1 MKMIDSHIHLD
12 QYSDREIELIVKESH
27 DIEALLSVSTNLE
40 SCKRNLE
47 LTKISQKIKA
57 AFGFHPE
64 QNLPTDEEL
73 DELIQWMHQYCS
85 EMIAVGE
92 VGLPYYVK
100 TEQKL
105 TSFQYNQY
113 IKLLEKFIKLA
124 KEWEKPI
131 VLHAVYE
138 DAPIV
143 CELLEKYFVTKAHFH
158 WFKGDHK
165 TVERLIQN
173 RYHISVTPE
182 IIYKEKI
189 QKLVQSYPLE
199 LLMVET
205 DGPWPFEGPF
215 AGKRTHPNMLESII
229 RMVAEIKNKS
239 KAEVS
244 ERILENTKIFYGI

>member
-1 MKMIDSHIHLD
+1 
-12 QYSDREIELIVKESH
+12 
-27 DIEALLSVSTNLE
+27 
-40 SCKRNLE
+40 
-47 LTKISQKIKA
+47 
-57 AFGFHPE
+57 
-64 QNLPTDEEL
+64 
-73 DELIQWMHQYCS
+73 
-85 EMIAVGE
+85 MIAVTE
-92 VGLPYYVK
+92 IGLPYYVK

-173 RYHISVTPE
+173 RYHIDARLKSRHR
-182 IIYKEKI
+182 
-189 QKLVQSYPLE
+189 
-199 LLMVET
+199 LL
-205 DGPWPFEGPF
+205 
-215 AGKRTHPNMLESII
+215 
-229 RMVAEIKNKS
+229 
-239 KAEVS
+239 
-244 ERILENTKIFYGI
+244 